1 MNLRLSGIAWTLVP
15 LIIVTGLIFY
25 LVSQS
30 AQQSDDSKL
39 QKGMAFPTWDSGQ
52 YGTASSDESLRI
64 LAETTCTEWVQLVP
78 TWYQNDRFSNRMFP
92 DYDGQTASM
101 ESLKHAIQM
110 SHLLGLKVMLKP
122 HIDAF
127 SGDWRGTFQPEDSG
141 IWFDNYMD
149 MMMTFAHIAQ
159 DEGVEILSLGC
170 EFVELTTAEY
180 SPDWR
185 RVIQA
190 IRSVYTGPLVYAA
203 NWGREALQVE
213 FWDNLDFIG
222 IDGYFE
228 LTNKTD
234 PEIDELLTAWTPYL
248 VQIESIHQTWQK
260 PILLT
265 EIGYRSID
273 GANMRPWDWENP
285 GELDLSEQA
294 LCYQAVIRAFGE
306 KSWFYGIYWW
316 NWEPDPS
323 LGGPADK
330 GYTPYGKLAGTVL
343 RSWYCEEDMGKKGRS
358 RR

>member
-190 IRSVYTGPLVYAA
+190 IRSVYTGWL
-203 NWGREALQVE
+203 
-213 FWDNLDFIG
+213 F
-222 IDGYFE
+222 
-228 LTNKTD
+228 
-234 PEIDELLTAWTPYL
+234 
-248 VQIESIHQTWQK
+248 
-260 PILLT
+260 
-265 EIGYRSID
+265 
-273 GANMRPWDWENP
+273 
-285 GELDLSEQA
+285 
-294 LCYQAVIRAFGE
+294 
-306 KSWFYGIYWW
+306 
-316 NWEPDPS
+316 
-323 LGGPADK
+323 
-330 GYTPYGKLAGTVL
+330 
-343 RSWYCEEDMGKKGRS
+343 
-358 RR
+358 